1 MSASVVF
8 SSGHVCKRAAHSF
21 LTLHAHRQSGSRRI
35 SQSSAVLQTG
45 LLSKRCIPCEEDRGS
60 LRFMGI
66 CESMDR
72 SKAESLIASEVVLDS
87 FPYNLPIYILECL
100 M

>member
-1 MSASVVF
+1 
-8 SSGHVCKRAAHSF
+8 
-21 LTLHAHRQSGSRRI
+21 
-35 SQSSAVLQTG
+35 
-45 LLSKRCIPCEEDRGS
+45 
-60 LRFMGI
+60 MGI

-100 M
+100 MWACMYYFYTRDVLSQLRSMLAGRRLGIG